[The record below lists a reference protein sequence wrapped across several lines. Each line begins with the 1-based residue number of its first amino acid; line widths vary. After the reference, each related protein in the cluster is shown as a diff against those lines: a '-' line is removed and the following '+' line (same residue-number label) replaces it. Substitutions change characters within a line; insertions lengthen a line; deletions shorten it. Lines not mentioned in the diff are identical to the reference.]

1 MSERKVVRYRNSAT
15 GDKVDGYQGH
25 GTRVAGIIAGKLA
38 SNVEDKA
45 DGVAPDAK
53 LHMWDIQKGN
63 GEFEK

>member
-1 MSERKVVRYRNSAT
+1 MSERKVVRYKNSAS
-15 GDKVDGYQGH
+15 GDKVDTYQGH

-53 LHMWDIQKGN
+53 LHMWDIQKGT
-63 GEFEK
+63 GESN

>member
-1 MSERKVVRYRNSAT
+1 
-15 GDKVDGYQGH
+15 VDTYQGH

-53 LHMWDIQKGN
+53 LHMWDIQKGT
-63 GEFEK
+63 GESN